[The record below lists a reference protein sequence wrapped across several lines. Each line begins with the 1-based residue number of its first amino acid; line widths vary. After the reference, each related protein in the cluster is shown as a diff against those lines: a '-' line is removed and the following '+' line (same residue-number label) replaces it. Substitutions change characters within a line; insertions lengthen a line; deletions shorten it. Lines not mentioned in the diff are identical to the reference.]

1 MMMTGKI
8 GQLTLAPFARIGAA
22 KVLFIVPF
30 FSFLTVAQFA
40 ITLNW
45 SVFYTYLFFCFA
57 SVWTLVSPF
66 SDLVS
71 NLAFKLHVSSSIKV
85 LATSETERETGAE

>member
-30 FSFLTVAQFA
+30 FFLTVAQFA
-40 ITLNW
+40 ITLSW
-45 SVFYTYLFFCFA
+45 SVFYTYLFFTLHLCGHL
-57 SVWTLVSPF
+57 SVRSPIWCQI
-66 SDLVS
+66 LPS
-71 NLAFKLHVSSSIKV
+71 NCTCHHL
-85 LATSETERETGAE
+85 